1 MLGVVS
7 CVVAATSLLIGAA
20 PAQNLLRPVVSSYS
34 SQLDPFGRVADNT
47 VEEIGI
53 SGPGYAT
60 DTVDNNSSYMWMSGG
75 VYEGNDHDPFIA
87 FDLGTNYTLQ
97 TTRIWQWN
105 EPSTVQFS
113 AEDILIS
120 VSADLVTYRPLSTNT
135 LNEAGG
141 TALEPAQDIATAA
154 TNVRYVKIQ
163 ILDTWDGAVFWNGGA
178 GPNGADGRFLTGFH
192 KVRFEVAESVGLTP
206 LISLQPL
213 SLTNYSGATVNLSV
227 AARDNGVPPL
237 SYRWRKNGVNLSDG
251 GNISGSTT
259 TNLTLSNITTNDAGN
274 YDVVVSNPTGPS
286 QSKTARLTVWLSP
299 LTTIGINLYA
309 GITIPGIVGFHYRVE
324 YRGALDPANT
334 WYTLQEIAA
343 LPSSPYTVYDPTP
356 ASSPQRFYRVIFVP

>member
-1 MLGVVS
+1 
-7 CVVAATSLLIGAA
+7 
-20 PAQNLLRPVVSSYS
+20 
-34 SQLDPFGRVADNT
+34 
-47 VEEIGI
+47 
-53 SGPGYAT
+53 
-60 DTVDNNSSYMWMSGG
+60 
-75 VYEGNDHDPFIA
+75 
-87 FDLGTNYTLQ
+87 
-97 TTRIWQWN
+97 
-105 EPSTVQFS
+105 
-113 AEDILIS
+113 
-120 VSADLVTYRPLSTNT
+120 